1 MLFSAII
8 ETLDYATYTCT
19 VQIPDLQS
27 VGDLGPVVRTA
38 CIAEM
43 PGLQNSFKVGDIVWV
58 AFVRGEKQYPVVIGK
73 VTNPKNSGLPG
84 GALNVESLN
93 ISNSAALPGTLTFNG
108 IEADYNSLAK
118 IIHKLKTSINFIE
131 RYAGLEFILD
141 DLAKSG
147 GNSGATDA
155 DIEMLQQLI
164 SKSMWENITAV
175 QTVDSLTMDFPLGKI
190 LFVRDDKGQNY
201 SFQSEIDVFPVY
213 SNSTDFRDNPLLEF
227 SNVQQSANYPNK
239 LNGIWKIKAFV
250 EGGFLVQRCETSNM
264 SLATSVRL
272 LNGQT
277 CQLFDHRGNALSW
290 YWELEDSLQL
300 KYVKSRDLV
309 FLDSDGITDLATHKT
324 KRSIFKIGIKLEN
337 GEYKILQQYS
347 SKAEDRAKNMLVIL
361 NLNYDDCKFVN
372 ADGKSLYFESNYT
385 NNSIFLVDKNSNYGI
400 EYIYLPESYNTS
412 YNSSFGTN
420 GLTQINESLFSGSR
434 RLVTVYIP
442 RNTGYIAKNAFNGT
456 GEDRQGIAGAPAVTI
471 LNLENSNV
479 RAFGSSAFQNVVL
492 TGAQLRLPRTSI
504 HEKIYFAHQAFYWR
518 YWRSKA
524 ATCNP
529 VRTFYV
535 HSPLDFDHAEG
546 STTPHAGCFYNF
558 ESGSDNSYAN
568 LYMKEL
574 VYCDSKTEVLNMLRA
589 SSLVSFLRTDKN
601 MGNISFSTDEE
612 PIFGSAVP
620 EILRQFDETT
630 AADFTAEV
638 TLTDDVLLQVRFV
651 NYNSH
656 TNYQIGK
663 ADIPTIIYNYPH
675 YYN

>member
-1 MLFSAII
+1 MIFSAII
-8 ETLDYATYTCT
+8 ETIDYNTYTCT
-19 VQIPDLQS
+19 VQIPDLQG

-43 PGLQNSFKVGDIVWV
+43 PGLQNSFKAGDIVWV

-73 VTNPKNSGLPG
+73 VTNPKNSGIPG
-84 GALNVESLN
+84 GALTAESLN
-93 ISNSAALPGTLTFNG
+93 ILGTAALPGTVTFNG
-108 IEADYNSLAK
+108 IESDYNSLSK
-118 IIHKLKTSINFIE
+118 IIHKLKASINFIE
-131 RYAGLEFILD
+131 RYAGLEFTLD
-141 DLAKSG
+141 ELAQEG
-147 GNSGATDA
+147 GGGTGDI
-155 DIEMLQQLI
+155 DIEALQRLV
-164 SKSMWENITAV
+164 SNSMWENITAM
-175 QTVDSLTMDFPLGKI
+175 QTEESLTMDFPLGKI

-201 SFQSEIDVFPVY
+201 SFQSEIDIFPVY
-213 SNSTDFRDNPLLEF
+213 STSTDFREQPLLEF
-227 SNVQQSANYPNK
+227 SNAQQSSKYPTK

-250 EGGFLVQRCETSNM
+250 EGGFLAQRCATSNM
-264 SLATSVRL
+264 TLNTSIRL

-277 CQLFDHRGNALSW
+277 CQLFDDNGNALSW
-290 YWELEDSLQL
+290 YWELEGSLQL
-300 KYVKSRDLV
+300 KSVKSRDLV
-309 FLDSDGITDLATHKT
+309 FLDNDGVTDLTTHKT
-324 KRSIFKIGIKLEN
+324 KRSIFKIGIKLTT

-347 SKAEDRAKNMLVIL
+347 SKAEDRAKNMLVVL

-372 ADGKSLYFESNYT
+372 AGGKSLYFESNYT

-442 RNTGYIAKNAFNGT
+442 RNTGYIAKNAFSGT

-479 RAFGSSAFQNVVL
+479 RSFGSSAFQNIVL

-504 HEKIYFAHQAFYWR
+504 HEKIYFSHQAFYWR
-518 YWRSKA
+518 YWRGKA

-529 VRTFYV
+529 IKTFYV

-558 ESGSDNSYAN
+558 DSGTDTSYAN

-574 VYCDSKTEVLNMLRA
+574 IYCDSKQEVLNMLRA

-601 MGNISFSTDEE
+601 MGDISLSTDEE

-620 EILRQFDETT
+620 EILRQFEETSET
-630 AADFTAEV
+630 NFTAEV

-651 NYNSH
+651 DYAAH
-656 TNYQIGK
+656 RNYQVGK
-663 ADIPTIIYNYPH
+663 ATIPTIVYNYPH